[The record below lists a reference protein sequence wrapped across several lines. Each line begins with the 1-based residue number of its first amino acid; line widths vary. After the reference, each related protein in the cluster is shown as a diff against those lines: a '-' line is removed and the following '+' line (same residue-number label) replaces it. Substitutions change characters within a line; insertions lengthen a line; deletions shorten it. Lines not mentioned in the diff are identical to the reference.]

1 MTTTQGPPYPPSEPP
16 RGSGAGR
23 ASGPGSGNGE
33 STGPQ
38 RRFRLGDGPGG
49 PSGAPGTRAGTGGA
63 DGAAGPSGGP
73 GHGPGQRIDRGY
85 GPGAGAGQGGRTG
98 PGGQGPGYGAEGPGT
113 GQFGPLPVSD
123 GGRGPGPGAGGGH
136 DHGSGPGQ
144 GAGHGHGN
152 GPGDGHS
159 DGHSGGPG
167 GGSGGGHGPG
177 QGGGH
182 GAGPGGE
189 HGDGHVH
196 ESGSGS
202 GDSHGPDDHH
212 GSSHGHSHSHGPA
225 APVSIHLRKIIGA
238 ILIPFAAAVV
248 VGLAVLW
255 PGGAPAHERTGVGFD
270 RQTQEA
276 TVTKVVAV
284 DCKSV
289 NASGDTPT
297 GDTSTAEG
305 SSAQQQATGDCKRA
319 TIRVDT
325 GDDKG
330 RTFTEIVQPDQSRQL
345 HQGEKVVVAYEP
357 SAPRDLQYS
366 VTDVNR
372 RLPMALLAGIFA
384 LAVVVVGRL
393 RGVMALVALAVSFMV
408 LTFFILPAILQGS
421 NPLVVAVIGASAIML
436 IALYMCHGLSAR
448 TSVAVLGTL
457 ISLVLI
463 GILGSGFIG
472 WAALTGNTDD
482 NTGLIHGLYPS
493 IDMSGLLL
501 AGVII
506 GSLGVLDDVTVTQT
520 SAVWEL
526 HAANPTMG
534 WRGLYR
540 AGIRIGRDHIASVV
554 NTLVLAYAGAALP
567 LLLLF
572 SIAQS
577 SVGTVANSELV
588 AEEIVRTL
596 VGSIGLVAS
605 VPVTTLLA
613 ALMVSADRPGTA
625 SLAAG
630 AATGAGPGTPA
641 AAGAGAGAT
650 AQSAPARAGKGRRR
664 KH

>member
-1 MTTTQGPPYPPSEPP
+1 MTTTHQPPYPPPEPP
-16 RGSGAGR
+16 YGH
-23 ASGPGSGNGE
+23 GSGNGN
-33 STGPQ
+33 
-38 RRFRLGDGPGG
+38 GPG
-49 PSGAPGTRAGTGGA
+49 PRAGHNHAPEA
-63 DGAAGPSGGP
+63 DG
-73 GHGPGQRIDRGY
+73 GHDH
-85 GPGAGAGQGGRTG
+85 
-98 PGGQGPGYGAEGPGT
+98 
-113 GQFGPLPVSD
+113 
-123 GGRGPGPGAGGGH
+123 GPGAGGGH
-136 DHGSGPGQ
+136 
-144 GAGHGHGN
+144 GHD
-152 GPGDGHS
+152 P
-159 DGHSGGPG
+159 
-167 GGSGGGHGPG
+167 GSGGG
-177 QGGGH
+177 
-182 GAGPGGE
+182 
-189 HGDGHVH
+189 
-196 ESGSGS
+196 
-202 GDSHGPDDHH
+202 
-212 GSSHGHSHSHGPA
+212 HGHSHSHGPA
-225 APVSIHLRKIIGA
+225 APVSKHLRKVIAA
-238 ILIPFAAAVV
+238 ILIPFTAAVV
-248 VGLAVLW
+248 VGLVVLW
-255 PGGAPAHERTGVGFD
+255 PGGAPPHQRTGVGFD
-270 RQTQEA
+270 RQTQQA
-276 TVTKVVAV
+276 TVTKVVSV
-284 DCKSV
+284 SCKSV
-289 NASGDTPT
+289 NASGETPT
-297 GDTSTAEG
+297 GDTSTSEG
-305 SSAQQQATGDCKRA
+305 SSAEQQAKGTCKKA

-325 GDDKG
+325 GKDKG

-345 HQGEKVVVAYEP
+345 HEGEKVVAAYEP
-357 SAPRDLQYS
+357 SAPKDLQYS
-366 VTDVNR
+366 VADVNR

-393 RGVMALVALAVSFMV
+393 RGLMALVALAVSFMV

-421 NPLVVAVIGASAIML
+421 NPLLVAVIGSSAIML

-457 ISLVLI
+457 LSLVLI
-463 GILGSGFIG
+463 GLLGSEFIG

-526 HAANPTMG
+526 HEANPSMG

-577 SVGTVANSELV
+577 GVGTVANSELV

-613 ALMVSADRPGTA
+613 ALVVAADRPGSEPAMATA
-625 SLAAG
+625 TVG
-630 AATGAGPGTPA
+630 AAP
-641 AAGAGAGAT
+641 
-650 AQSAPARAGKGRRR
+650 APARTGRGRRR
-664 KH
+664 KR

>member
-1 MTTTQGPPYPPSEPP
+1 MTTTHQPPYPPPEPP
-16 RGSGAGR
+16 YGH
-23 ASGPGSGNGE
+23 GSGNGN
-33 STGPQ
+33 
-38 RRFRLGDGPGG
+38 GPG
-49 PSGAPGTRAGTGGA
+49 PRAGHNHAPGA
-63 DGAAGPSGGP
+63 DG
-73 GHGPGQRIDRGY
+73 GHDH
-85 GPGAGAGQGGRTG
+85 
-98 PGGQGPGYGAEGPGT
+98 
-113 GQFGPLPVSD
+113 
-123 GGRGPGPGAGGGH
+123 GPGAGGGH
-136 DHGSGPGQ
+136 
-144 GAGHGHGN
+144 GHD
-152 GPGDGHS
+152 P
-159 DGHSGGPG
+159 
-167 GGSGGGHGPG
+167 GSGGG
-177 QGGGH
+177 
-182 GAGPGGE
+182 
-189 HGDGHVH
+189 
-196 ESGSGS
+196 
-202 GDSHGPDDHH
+202 
-212 GSSHGHSHSHGPA
+212 HGHSHSHGPA
-225 APVSIHLRKIIGA
+225 APVSKHLRKVIAA
-238 ILIPFAAAVV
+238 ILIPFTAAVV
-248 VGLAVLW
+248 VGLVVLW
-255 PGGAPAHERTGVGFD
+255 PGGAPPHQRTGVGFD
-270 RQTQEA
+270 RQTQQA
-276 TVTKVVAV
+276 TVTKVVSV
-284 DCKSV
+284 SCKSV
-289 NASGDTPT
+289 NASGETPT
-297 GDTSTAEG
+297 GDTSTSEG
-305 SSAQQQATGDCKRA
+305 SSAEQQAKGTCKKA

-325 GDDKG
+325 GKDKG

-345 HQGEKVVVAYEP
+345 HEGEKVVAAYEP
-357 SAPRDLQYS
+357 SAPKDLQYS
-366 VTDVNR
+366 VADVNR

-393 RGVMALVALAVSFMV
+393 RGLMALVALAVSFMV

-421 NPLVVAVIGASAIML
+421 NPLLVAVIGSSAIML

-457 ISLVLI
+457 LSLVLI
-463 GILGSGFIG
+463 GLLGSEFIG

-526 HAANPTMG
+526 HEANPSMG

-577 SVGTVANSELV
+577 GVGTVANSELV

-613 ALMVSADRPGTA
+613 ALVVAADRPGPEPAMATA
-625 SLAAG
+625 TVG
-630 AATGAGPGTPA
+630 AAP
-641 AAGAGAGAT
+641 
-650 AQSAPARAGKGRRR
+650 APARTGRGRRR
-664 KH
+664 KR

>member
-1 MTTTQGPPYPPSEPP
+1 MTTTQQPPLPPPEPP
-16 RGSGAGR
+16 H
-23 ASGPGSGNGE
+23 
-33 STGPQ
+33 
-38 RRFRLGDGPGG
+38 
-49 PSGAPGTRAGTGGA
+49 
-63 DGAAGPSGGP
+63 
-73 GHGPGQRIDRGY
+73 GHG
-85 GPGAGAGQGGRTG
+85 
-98 PGGQGPGYGAEGPGT
+98 
-113 GQFGPLPVSD
+113 
-123 GGRGPGPGAGGGH
+123 H
-136 DHGSGPGQ
+136 D
-144 GAGHGHGN
+144 GHGHGE
-152 GPGDGHS
+152 GSGH
-159 DGHSGGPG
+159 GAHGPG
-167 GGSGGGHGPG
+167 GGGGGNRP
-177 QGGGH
+177 GGGSE
-182 GAGPGGE
+182 GATGG
-189 HGDGHVH
+189 G
-196 ESGSGS
+196 
-202 GDSHGPDDHH
+202 
-212 GSSHGHSHSHGPA
+212 HGHSHSHGPA
-225 APVSIHLRKIIGA
+225 APVSMHLRKIIA
-238 ILIPFAAAVV
+238 AVLIPFAAAVV

-255 PGGAPAHERTGVGFD
+255 PGGAPGHERTGVGFD
-270 RQTQEA
+270 RQTQQA
-276 TVTKVVAV
+276 TVTKLDQV

-289 NASGDTPT
+289 NASGGTPT

-305 SSAQQQATGDCKRA
+305 SAAQQQASGTCKKA
-319 TIRVDT
+319 TIRVDS
-325 GDDKG
+325 GKDKG
-330 RTFTEIVQPDQSRQL
+330 RTFTEIVQPDSSRQL
-345 HQGEKVVVAYEP
+345 EQGQEVIVAY
-357 SAPRDLQYS
+357 APDAPKELQYS

-372 RLPMALLAGIFA
+372 KLPMALLAGIFA
-384 LAVVVVGRL
+384 LAVVVVGRM
-393 RGVMALVALAVSFMV
+393 RGVMALIALAVSFLI

-421 NPLVVAVIGASAIML
+421 NPLVVAVVGASAIML

-457 ISLVLI
+457 LSLVLI
-463 GILGSGFIG
+463 GLLGSLFID

-526 HAANPTMG
+526 HEANPTMG

-588 AEEIVRTL
+588 AAEIVRTL

-605 VPVTTLLA
+605 VPVTTALA
-613 ALMVSADRPGTA
+613 ALVVSADRPGDA
-625 SLAAG
+625 
-630 AATGAGPGTPA
+630 
-641 AAGAGAGAT
+641 
-650 AQSAPARAGKGRRR
+650 APARQPQQPQGQAQQPQSGAKAPLRGGSGRRR

>member
-1 MTTTQGPPYPPSEPP
+1 MTTTHQPPYPPPEPP
-16 RGSGAGR
+16 RR
-23 ASGPGSGNGE
+23 PGSGNG
-33 STGPQ
+33 P
-38 RRFRLGDGPGG
+38 GPG
-49 PSGAPGTRAGTGGA
+49 PGNGSRGSLGNGGA
-63 DGAAGPSGGP
+63 DGWHEHEHG
-73 GHGPGQRIDRGY
+73 GHGGHGYGY
-85 GPGAGAGQGGRTG
+85 GPRAGGEGQGGG
-98 PGGQGPGYGAEGPGT
+98 SDLGGQGG
-113 GQFGPLPVSD
+113 
-123 GGRGPGPGAGGGH
+123 GGRGGG
-136 DHGSGPGQ
+136 D
-144 GAGHGHGN
+144 GHGH
-152 GPGDGHS
+152 GPGDGH
-159 DGHSGGPG
+159 GHA
-167 GGSGGGHGPG
+167 
-177 QGGGH
+177 QGGG
-182 GAGPGGE
+182 
-189 HGDGHVH
+189 
-196 ESGSGS
+196 SGSGS
-202 GDSHGPDDHH
+202 GG
-212 GSSHGHSHSHGPA
+212 GHSHSHGPA
-225 APVSIHLRKIIGA
+225 APVSKHLRKVIAA
-238 ILIPFAAAVV
+238 ILIPFGVAVV

-270 RQTQEA
+270 RQTQQA
-276 TVTKVVAV
+276 TVSKVVSV
-284 DCKSV
+284 SCKSV
-289 NASGDTPT
+289 NASGETPT

-305 SSAQQQATGDCKRA
+305 SSAEQQANGTCKKA

-325 GDDKG
+325 GNDKG

-345 HQGEKVVVAYEP
+345 HEGQKVVVAYEP

-366 VTDVNR
+366 VADVNR
-372 RLPMALLAGIFA
+372 RLPMGLLAGIFA
-384 LAVVVVGRL
+384 LAVVIVGRL
-393 RGVMALVALAVSFMV
+393 RGVMALVALAVSF
-408 LTFFILPAILQGS
+408 LLLNFFVLPAILQGS
-421 NPLVVAVIGASAIML
+421 NPLLVAVVGASAIML

-457 ISLVLI
+457 ISLILI
-463 GILGSGFIG
+463 GILGSQFIG

-526 HAANPTMG
+526 HEANPTMG

-605 VPVTTLLA
+605 VPVTTVLA
-613 ALMVSADRPGTA
+613 ALVVSADRPEA
-625 SLAAG
+625 EAV
-630 AATGAGPGTPA
+630 
-641 AAGAGAGAT
+641 GAGAGAPVVPATSASAGT
-650 AQSAPARAGKGRRR
+650 ADSRPAAARGGKGRRR
-664 KH
+664 RR

>member
-1 MTTTQGPPYPPSEPP
+1 MTTSQQPPFPPPEPP
-16 RGSGAGR
+16 H
-23 ASGPGSGNGE
+23 GPGSGNG
-33 STGPQ
+33 
-38 RRFRLGDGPGG
+38 R
-49 PSGAPGTRAGTGGA
+49 
-63 DGAAGPSGGP
+63 
-73 GHGPGQRIDRGY
+73 
-85 GPGAGAGQGGRTG
+85 
-98 PGGQGPGYGAEGPGT
+98 
-113 GQFGPLPVSD
+113 
-123 GGRGPGPGAGGGH
+123 GRGPG
-136 DHGSGPGQ
+136 
-144 GAGHGHGN
+144 
-152 GPGDGHS
+152 
-159 DGHSGGPG
+159 
-167 GGSGGGHGPG
+167 GGGHGPG
-177 QGGGH
+177 PGNGHGHGPEGGQGHGTGGG
-182 GAGPGGE
+182 
-189 HGDGHVH
+189 
-196 ESGSGS
+196 
-202 GDSHGPDDHH
+202 
-212 GSSHGHSHSHGPA
+212 HGHSHSHGPA
-225 APVSIHLRKIIGA
+225 APVSKHLRKVIA
-238 ILIPFAAAVV
+238 AVLIPFAAAVV
-248 VGLAVLW
+248 VGLAVFW
-255 PGGAPAHERTGVGFD
+255 PGGAPSHERTGVGFD
-270 RQTQEA
+270 RQTQQA
-276 TVTKVVAV
+276 TVTKVDKV

-289 NASGDTPT
+289 NASGETPT

-305 SSAQQQATGDCKRA
+305 SSAQQQANGTCKKA

-325 GDDKG
+325 GKDKG

-357 SAPRDLQYS
+357 SAPKDLQYS

-372 RLPMALLAGIFA
+372 KFPMALLAGIFA
-384 LAVVVVGRL
+384 VVVVVVGRM
-393 RGVMALVALAVSFMV
+393 RGVMALIALAVSFLI

-448 TSVAVLGTL
+448 TSVAVVGTL
-457 ISLVLI
+457 LSLVLI
-463 GILGSGFIG
+463 GVLGSVFIG

-526 HAANPTMG
+526 HEANPTMG
-534 WRGLYR
+534 RRGLYR

-605 VPVTTLLA
+605 VPVTTALA
-613 ALMVSADRPGTA
+613 ALVVSADRPA
-625 SLAAG
+625 IAAG
-630 AATGAGPGTPA
+630 PAEPSGVRTPVR
-641 AAGAGAGAT
+641 G
-650 AQSAPARAGKGRRR
+650 GKGRRR
-664 KH
+664 KR

>member
-1 MTTTQGPPYPPSEPP
+1 MTTTQQPPLPPSEPP
-16 RGSGAGR
+16 
-23 ASGPGSGNGE
+23 
-33 STGPQ
+33 
-38 RRFRLGDGPGG
+38 
-49 PSGAPGTRAGTGGA
+49 
-63 DGAAGPSGGP
+63 
-73 GHGPGQRIDRGY
+73 H
-85 GPGAGAGQGGRTG
+85 
-98 PGGQGPGYGAEGPGT
+98 
-113 GQFGPLPVSD
+113 
-123 GGRGPGPGAGGGH
+123 
-136 DHGSGPGQ
+136 
-144 GAGHGHGN
+144 GHGH
-152 GPGDGHS
+152 DGH
-159 DGHSGGPG
+159 GH
-167 GGSGGGHGPG
+167 GGGHGP
-177 QGGGH
+177 H
-182 GAGPGGE
+182 GPGGG
-189 HGDGHVH
+189 GDGPA
-196 ESGSGS
+196 GG
-202 GDSHGPDDHH
+202 G
-212 GSSHGHSHSHGPA
+212 HGHSHSHGPA
-225 APVSIHLRKIIGA
+225 APVSMHLRKIIA
-238 ILIPFAAAVV
+238 AVLIPFAVAVV

-255 PGGAPAHERTGVGFD
+255 PGGAPGHERTGVGFD
-270 RQTQEA
+270 RQTQQA
-276 TVTKVVAV
+276 TVTKIDKV

-289 NASGDTPT
+289 NASGETPT

-305 SSAQQQATGDCKRA
+305 SSAQQQDSGTCKKA
-319 TIRVDT
+319 TIRVDS
-325 GDDKG
+325 GKDKG
-330 RTFTEIVQPDQSRQL
+330 RTFTEIVQPDSSRQL
-345 HQGEKVVVAYEP
+345 EQGQEVIVAY
-357 SAPRDLQYS
+357 APDAPKELQYS

-372 RLPMALLAGIFA
+372 KLPMALLAGIFA
-384 LAVVVVGRL
+384 LAVVVVGRM
-393 RGVMALVALAVSFMV
+393 RGVMALIALAVSFLI

-421 NPLVVAVIGASAIML
+421 NPLVVAVVGASAIML

-457 ISLVLI
+457 LSLVLI
-463 GILGSGFIG
+463 GLLGSLFID

-526 HAANPTMG
+526 HEANPTMG

-588 AEEIVRTL
+588 AAEIVRTL

-605 VPVTTLLA
+605 VPVTTALA
-613 ALMVSADRPGTA
+613 ALVVSADRPGDA
-625 SLAAG
+625 V
-630 AATGAGPGTPA
+630 PA
-641 AAGAGAGAT
+641 PQPQPQ
-650 AQSAPARAGKGRRR
+650 QSQPQSQSGSKAPLRGGSGRRR

>member
-1 MTTTQGPPYPPSEPP
+1 MTPT
-16 RGSGAGR
+16 
-23 ASGPGSGNGE
+23 
-33 STGPQ
+33 
-38 RRFRLGDGPGG
+38 
-49 PSGAPGTRAGTGGA
+49 
-63 DGAAGPSGGP
+63 
-73 GHGPGQRIDRGY
+73 GHGP
-85 GPGAGAGQGGRTG
+85 
-98 PGGQGPGYGAEGPGT
+98 
-113 GQFGPLPVSD
+113 
-123 GGRGPGPGAGGGH
+123 
-136 DHGSGPGQ
+136 DHGLGDDAG
-144 GAGHGHGN
+144 GHGH
-152 GPGDGHS
+152 
-159 DGHSGGPG
+159 
-167 GGSGGGHGPG
+167 
-177 QGGGH
+177 
-182 GAGPGGE
+182 A
-189 HGDGHVH
+189 
-196 ESGSGS
+196 
-202 GDSHGPDDHH
+202 
-212 GSSHGHSHSHGPA
+212 HSHSHGPA
-225 APVSIHLRKIIGA
+225 APVSKHLRKVIAA
-238 ILIPFAAAVV
+238 ILVPFTVAVL
-248 VGLAVLW
+248 VGLVVLW
-255 PGGAPAHERTGVGFD
+255 PGGAPSHKRTGVGFD
-270 RQTQEA
+270 QQRQDA
-276 TVTKVVAV
+276 TVARVVEVSCA
-284 DCKSV
+284 SV
-289 NASGDTPT
+289 NASGETPT

-305 SSAQQQATGDCKRA
+305 SSAVQEAGGTCKKA

-325 GDDKG
+325 GKDKG

-345 HQGEKVVVAYEP
+345 HEGEKVVVAYEP

-366 VTDVNR
+366 VADVDR
-372 RLPMALLAGIFA
+372 KFPMALLAGIFA

-393 RGVMALVALAVSFMV
+393 RGVMALVALAVSFLV
-408 LTFFILPAILQGS
+408 LTLFVLPAILQGS
-421 NPLVVAVIGASAIML
+421 NPLLVAVVGASAIML

-457 ISLVLI
+457 VSLLLI
-463 GILGSGFIG
+463 GILGSEFIG

-526 HAANPTMG
+526 HEANPSMG

-605 VPVTTLLA
+605 VPVTTALA
-613 ALMVSADRPGTA
+613 ALVVSADRPSPQAATA
-625 SLAAG
+625 PAG
-630 AATGAGPGTPA
+630 AVADDAA
-641 AAGAGAGAT
+641 AAGRSG
-650 AQSAPARAGKGRRR
+650 RGRRR
-664 KH
+664 KPHR

>member
-1 MTTTQGPPYPPSEPP
+1 MTTTQQPPFPPSEPP
-16 RGSGAGR
+16 RG
-23 ASGPGSGNGE
+23 
-33 STGPQ
+33 Q
-38 RRFRLGDGPGG
+38 GPGG
-49 PSGAPGTRAGTGGA
+49 GRGQGEG
-63 DGAAGPSGGP
+63 SGGHLP
-73 GHGPGQRIDRGY
+73 GD
-85 GPGAGAGQGGRTG
+85 
-98 PGGQGPGYGAEGPGT
+98 
-113 GQFGPLPVSD
+113 
-123 GGRGPGPGAGGGH
+123 GH
-136 DHGSGPGQ
+136 DHGQ
-144 GAGHGHGN
+144 
-152 GPGDGHS
+152 
-159 DGHSGGPG
+159 
-167 GGSGGGHGPG
+167 GSGGGHGPG
-177 QGGGH
+177 D
-182 GAGPGGE
+182 GPG
-189 HGDGHVH
+189 H
-196 ESGSGS
+196 S
-202 GDSHGPDDHH
+202 
-212 GSSHGHSHSHGPA
+212 HSHSHGPA
-225 APVSIHLRKIIGA
+225 APVSRHLRKVIA
-238 ILIPFAAAVV
+238 SILIPFAVAVV

-255 PGGAPAHERTGVGFD
+255 PGGVPGHERSGVGFD
-270 RQTQEA
+270 RQTQQA
-276 TVTKVVAV
+276 TVTKVDEV

-305 SSAQQQATGDCKRA
+305 SSAQQQASGTCKKA

-325 GDDKG
+325 GKDKG
-330 RTFTEIVQPDQSRQL
+330 RTFTEIVQPDQTRQL

-357 SAPRDLQYS
+357 SAPKDLQYS
-366 VTDVNR
+366 VTDVER
-372 RLPMALLAGIFA
+372 KFPMALLAGIFA
-384 LAVVVVGRL
+384 LAVVVVGRM
-393 RGVMALVALAVSFMV
+393 RGVMALIALAISFMV
-408 LTFFILPAILQGS
+408 LTLFILPAILEGS
-421 NPLVVAVIGASAIML
+421 NPLIVAVVGASAIML

-457 ISLVLI
+457 LSLVLI
-463 GILGSGFIG
+463 GLLGSQFIG

-482 NTGLIHGLYPS
+482 NTGLIHGLYPH

-526 HAANPTMG
+526 HEANPTMG

-605 VPVTTLLA
+605 VPVTTALA
-613 ALMVSADRPGTA
+613 ALVVSADRPGTPA
-625 SLAAG
+625 
-630 AATGAGPGTPA
+630 PA
-641 AAGAGAGAT
+641 AA
-650 AQSAPARAGKGRRR
+650 APVRAGRGRRR
-664 KH
+664 KR